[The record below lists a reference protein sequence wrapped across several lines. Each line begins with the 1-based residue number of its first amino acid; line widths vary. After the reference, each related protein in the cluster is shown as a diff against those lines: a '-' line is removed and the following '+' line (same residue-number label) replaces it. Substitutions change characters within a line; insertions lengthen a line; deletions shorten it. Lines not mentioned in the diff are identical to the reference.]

1 LAILNPVFAEGSRER
16 NMGII
21 VNLMVVLFA
30 TIGLD
35 IGLRRIGLSFG
46 KMLPNIDA
54 FTVILYDHLLLT
66 LVFSLIGIL
75 LLYIGVR
82 KLDRIE

>member
-1 LAILNPVFAEGSRER
+1 
-16 NMGII
+16 MGII
-21 VNLMVVLFA
+21 INLMVVLFA
-30 TIGLD
+30 TIGLG
-35 IGLRRIGLSFG
+35 IGLPRIGLSFG

-75 LLYIGVR
+75 LLYIGIR